1 MDDPRSWAV
10 PRFNESGQVR
20 WQPRLPGDVH
30 LWRGA
35 EGPVWTPGTPSAAE
49 PFLYRS
55 IRRAVRVAR
64 RRHRWA
70 QRTRWTPG
78 EETTDG

>member
-10 PRFNESGQVR
+10 PWFNESGQVR
-20 WQPRLPGDVH
+20 WQPRLPGGDH
-30 LWRGA
+30 LWIDARRWWMWEPTSSA
-35 EGPVWTPGTPSAAE
+35 PPV
-49 PFLYRS
+49 LYRS
-55 IRRAVRVAR
+55 RSRAVRVAR